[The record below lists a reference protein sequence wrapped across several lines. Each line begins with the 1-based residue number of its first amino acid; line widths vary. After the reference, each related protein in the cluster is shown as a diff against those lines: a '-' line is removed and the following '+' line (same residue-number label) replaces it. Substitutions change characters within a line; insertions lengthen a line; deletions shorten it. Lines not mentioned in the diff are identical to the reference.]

1 MAPHVDLVENRWS
14 AGYQERVGTVFEE
27 RGSVQVKTADAHYRQ
42 VVLESMPELLAQD
55 PARFT
60 EELARRFHSDYFF
73 ATELHDEDSW
83 PFGHG
88 ERIPFQQPAR
98 LPQPLA
104 L

>member
-27 RGSVQVKTADAHYRQ
+27 RGTVRVEADDAHYRE
-42 VVLESMPELLAQD
+42 VVLGAMPELMAQD
-55 PARFT
+55 PMKFL

-73 ATELHDEDSW
+73 ATELHDEANC
-83 PFGHG
+83 PFADGS
-88 ERIPFQQPAR
+88 RIPFEQPAR